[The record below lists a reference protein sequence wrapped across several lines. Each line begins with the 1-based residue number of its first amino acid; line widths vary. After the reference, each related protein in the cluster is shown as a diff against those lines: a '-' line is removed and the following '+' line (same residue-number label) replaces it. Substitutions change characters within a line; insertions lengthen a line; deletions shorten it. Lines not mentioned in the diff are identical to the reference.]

1 MSALRIARPGEPVQ
15 LVDLGPAVGRIIHS
29 RGPVYG
35 SVAIS
40 VGPAPSVRM
49 ESPGKQAAA
58 TERWAKVPVCGHLMP
73 KLGATCARNVG
84 HSKDDHRSTR
94 NMQDIRR
101 RRWAER

>member
-1 MSALRIARPGEPVQ
+1 MAALRISRPGEPTQ
-15 LVDLGPAVGRIIHS
+15 LLDLGPAVGRIIHS

-35 SVAIS
+35 TVAVGI
-40 VGPAPSVRM
+40 GPAMSPRLPSP
-49 ESPGKQAAA
+49 SKAAGA

-73 KLGATCARNVG
+73 KLGETCARKVG